1 MGVAIKSCLPQI
13 VANVIILSDPRLVP
27 PSDISW
33 SRSIMLKRNKILIYV
48 NSWPSLFLQ
57 NKLDPRHLFPPLYH
71 CEGSTVKSPNSC
83 VKFEYIIEHQ
93 GRAENSQKKTSSG
106 HGDCWYMVYSSSKSG
121 DSLPPSPPSPSELL
135 LDVCVTYFITLRDS
149 QLKRLQIINRTIK
162 KGM

>member
-1 MGVAIKSCLPQI
+1 MEFPQIGVSIFQFQMGVAIKSCLPQI

-57 NKLDPRHLFPPLYH
+57 NKLDPQPSLSLLYH

-93 GRAENSQKKTSSG
+93 GRAGNLQKRDLVWSRRYVGT
-106 HGDCWYMVYSSSKSG
+106 WYIAAQRAGIPSPH
-121 DSLPPSPPSPSELL
+121 LPPHPRNF
-135 LDVCVTYFITLRDS
+135 Y
-149 QLKRLQIINRTIK
+149 
-162 KGM
+162 